1 MVKKNKI
8 NLPVDLGTLFIQGL
22 LVVYL
27 ISDFPV
33 SVTMADFGRS
43 PAGLALVGIICLS
56 TFSIMGPVTG
66 VLALLAAYLFLS
78 KSMAQATDSPTIV
91 DKGGID
97 RILKSADDEENT
109 LEEDIVASMAPP
121 RSLLAKPQAPYVPV
135 LSNQNGLGS
144 SLS

>member
-33 SVTMADFGRS
+33 SVTMANFGRS
-43 PAGLALVGIICLS
+43 TAGLTLVGIICLS

-66 VLALLAAYLFLS
+66 VLALLAAYIYLS
-78 KSMAQATDSPTIV
+78 KSMAQVTDAPTIV
-91 DKGGID
+91 DKGRID
-97 RILKSADDEENT
+97 GLMKSADNDENT
-109 LEEDIVASMAPP
+109 LEEEVVASMAPP
-121 RSLLAKPQAPYVPV
+121 RSLLAKPKAPYVPV

-144 SLS
+144 SIS